1 MLDSNI
7 ALLTVEECHA
17 VDAALLTAHGKFN
30 ARVAIYALRSLQQ
43 ISRETGEAIDVL
55 QPETIATWIESDPS
69 LQDTVDSNF
78 RSFWTR
84 LVLSAIN
91 PLHQAAANAGCAI
104 AELTSAQ
111 VIQWFE
117 QEAKKAI

>member
-7 ALLTVEECHA
+7 ELLTVEECNA

-30 ARVAIYALRSLQQ
+30 ARVAIYALRSLKQ
-43 ISRETGEAIDVL
+43 ISRETGQAIAEL
-55 QPETIATWIESDPS
+55 QPNTIATWVESDPS
-69 LQDTVDSNF
+69 LQHNVDNNF

-84 LVLSAIN
+84 LVLSAMQ
-91 PLHQAAANAGCAI
+91 PLTQAAENAGVAI
-104 AELTSAQ
+104 ADLTVQQ